1 MDDMAYIGK
10 RQVWGGEQPFGFSPD
25 DRRQHC
31 YVIGKTGTGKST
43 LLKNLILQDI
53 HAGLG
58 VGLIDPHGDLAQD
71 ILDHYPPSRADDLVY
86 FHPGD
91 LEHPVAFNLLASVP
105 KDSRHLAASGIV
117 GALKSI
123 WRESFGPRMEYIL
136 YAAVAALLDC
146 ECPNITLLSLQR
158 MLSDHRYRR
167 WIVRHVKDPVVKSFW
182 QDEFEEYDE
191 RFRKEAVAPIQNK
204 VGQILMSPPIRNIFG
219 QVQSKIDL
227 RYMMDNRKVL
237 IANLSKGLLGED
249 KSNLVGAMLVS
260 QFQQA
265 AMSRSNAPESDRTQF
280 YLYIDEFQ
288 NFTTDSFTSI
298 LSECRKFAISL
309 TIGHQYLDQVRPEIR
324 DAVFGNVGN
333 LISFRV
339 GESDAA
345 SLSREFGHAFLPE
358 QFADLPNH
366 CVLVRQLKQNDVG
379 QPFQGSTTPW
389 DKPRHTRREKLVA
402 RSRER
407 FTTPRGIVEDRIR
420 RWLGQEDQLRH
431 RESKNRHR
439 NRG

>member
-1 MDDMAYIGK
+1 MEDSFVYIGN
-10 RQVWGGEQPFGFSPD
+10 RTIWGGETPFGFSPD

-53 HAGLG
+53 HAGRG

-91 LEHPVAFNLLASVP
+91 LEHPVAFNLLANLS
-105 KDSRHLAASGIV
+105 KDSRHLVASGIV

-136 YAAVAALLDC
+136 YAAVLALLDC
-146 ECPNITLLSLQR
+146 ACPNITLLSLQR

-167 WIVRHVKDPVVKSFW
+167 WIVRHVKDPVVKAFW
-182 QDEFEEYDE
+182 QDEFENYDD

-219 QVQSKIDL
+219 QVQSRIDL
-227 RYMMDNRKVL
+227 RYMMDKQKVF
-237 IANLSKGLLGED
+237 IANLSKGMLGED
-249 KSNLVGAMLVS
+249 KSNLVGALLVS

-265 AMSRSNAPESDRTQF
+265 AMSRSNVPESDRTPF

-298 LSECRKFAISL
+298 LSESRKYGLSL

-333 LISFRV
+333 LICFRV

-345 SLSREFGHAFLPE
+345 DLSREFGHAFAPE
-358 QFADLPNH
+358 QFADLANH
-366 CVLVRQLKQNDVG
+366 HVLVRHLKQDDVG
-379 QPFQGSTTPW
+379 QPLPGRHHAMEHAASSPPKQTDRTITRAVQYAESHRRGSDCPLA
-389 DKPRHTRREKLVA
+389 REMSVKG
-402 RSRER
+402 S
-407 FTTPRGIVEDRIR
+407 
-420 RWLGQEDQLRH
+420 
-431 RESKNRHR
+431 SKDFWI
-439 NRG
+439 

>member
-1 MDDMAYIGK
+1 MEDSLVHIGR
-10 RQVWGGEQPFGFSPD
+10 RQLWGGEEPFGFSPD

-53 HAGLG
+53 HAGRG
-58 VGLIDPHGDLAQD
+58 VALIDPHGDLAQD

-86 FHPGD
+86 FNPGD
-91 LEHPVAFNLLASVP
+91 LEHPVAFNLLADVP
-105 KDSRHLAASGIV
+105 RDARHLAASGIV

-158 MLSDHRYRR
+158 MLSDQHYRQ
-167 WIVRHVKDPVVKSFW
+167 WIVRHVTDPVVRSFW
-182 QDEFEEYDE
+182 QDEFEQYDD

-227 RYMMDNRKVL
+227 RFMIDRQKVF
-237 IANLSKGLLGED
+237 IANLSKGMLGED
-249 KSNLVGAMLVS
+249 KSNLMGALLVS
-260 QFQQA
+260 QFQRA
-265 AMSRSNAPESDRTQF
+265 AMSRSDVPERDRRPF
-280 YLYIDEFQ
+280 FLYIDEFQ
-288 NFTTDSFTSI
+288 NFTTDGFTSI
-298 LSECRKFAISL
+298 LSESRKYGLSL
-309 TIGHQYLDQVRPEIR
+309 TIAHQYLDQTRPEIR

-333 LISFRV
+333 LICFRV
-339 GESDAA
+339 GEADAER
-345 SLSREFGHAFLPE
+345 LSREFGHAFAPE
-358 QFADLPNH
+358 QFTDLSNH
-366 CVLVRQLKQNDVG
+366 HVLLRQLSHDNIG
-379 QPFQGSTTPW
+379 EPFAGVTTPW
-389 DKPRHTRREKLVA
+389 GKSRHDRRDPLIA

-407 FTTPRGIVEDRIR
+407 FTTPRARVEDRIG
-420 RWLGQEDQLRH
+420 RWLRPHGAG
-431 RESKNRHR
+431 S
-439 NRG
+439 

>member
-1 MDDMAYIGK
+1 MSARLHGGSGMDDMAYIGK

-53 HAGLG
+53 HAGRG

-71 ILDHYPPSRADDLVY
+71 ILDHFPPSRADDLVY

-91 LEHPVAFNLLASVP
+91 LEHPVAFNLLANVP

-136 YAAVAALLDC
+136 YAAVAVLLDC

-167 WIVRHVKDPVVKSFW
+167 WIVRHAKDPVVKSFW
-182 QDEFEEYDE
+182 RDEYEEYDE

-219 QVQSKIDL
+219 QVKSKIDL

-249 KSNLVGAMLVS
+249 KSNLMGALLVS

-265 AMSRSNAPESDRTQF
+265 AMSRSNMPESDRTPF

-298 LSECRKFAISL
+298 LSECRKYGISL

-324 DAVFGNVGN
+324 DAVFGNIGN
-333 LISFRV
+333 LIAFRV

-345 SLSREFGHAFLPE
+345 NLAREFGQAFAPE
-358 QFADLPNH
+358 QFTDLPNH
-366 CVLVRQLKQNDVG
+366 HILVRNLRLDDVAA
-379 QPFQGSTTPW
+379 PFRGITVPSAAV
-389 DKPRHTRREKLVA
+389 RNGRRGKLID

-407 FTTPRGIVEDRIR
+407 YTVPRAIVEDRIA
-420 RWLGQEDQLRH
+420 RWLRQGNH
-431 RESKNRHR
+431 
-439 NRG
+439 G